1 MLHEIAPVYDESSRV
16 LVLGTFPSVKSRET
30 GFYYGHKQNR
40 FWRALARVFGDD
52 VPQTNDEKREFLLK
66 HRVALW
72 DVVGKCDI
80 EGSMDADI
88 KRPVANDIEIILNGA
103 NIQRI
108 YANGQTAYKLY
119 MRLVY
124 PKTGREIIPLPSTS
138 PANARVPLDALIS
151 AWRVV
156 GE

>member
-1 MLHEIAPVYDESSRV
+1 MRHEFAPVYDESSRV

-30 GFYYGHKQNR
+30 GFYYGHGQNR
-40 FWRALARVFGDD
+40 FWRVLARVFNDAI
-52 VPQTNDEKREFLLK
+52 PQTNDEKHMFLLK
-66 HRVALW
+66 HGVALW
-72 DVVGKCDI
+72 DVVAQCDI
-80 EGSMDADI
+80 DGSMDADI
-88 KRPVANDIEIILNGA
+88 KRPVANDIEIVLNSA
-103 NIQRI
+103 AIERI

-124 PKTGREIIPLPSTS
+124 PKTGREIISLPSTS
-138 PANARVPLDALIS
+138 PANARTSLDMLIS